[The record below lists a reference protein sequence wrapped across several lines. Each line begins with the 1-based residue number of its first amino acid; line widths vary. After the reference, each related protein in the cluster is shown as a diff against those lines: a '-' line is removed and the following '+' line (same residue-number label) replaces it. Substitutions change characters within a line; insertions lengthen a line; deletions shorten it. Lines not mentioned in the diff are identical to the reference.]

1 MLRKRSAGWNP
12 RLPSRTILDRGLT
25 LLNGF
30 SLLVNKLK
38 LVNFFF
44 IFGRAVDYARL
55 TASFRAHV
63 NIVFFTYFT
72 YLLDNEFGS
81 FFRPIVTES
90 TEATNVTDIFT
101 LKIVIQSKETL
112 NITVAEPIQP

>member
-1 MLRKRSAGWNP
+1 MATWP
-12 RLPSRTILDRGLT
+12 APSSSLERQKKYHRLT
-25 LLNGF
+25 L
-30 SLLVNKLK
+30 KL
-38 LVNFFF
+38 
-44 IFGRAVDYARL
+44 GRAVDYAGL

-90 TEATNVTDIFT
+90 TEAANVTDIFT
-101 LKIVIQSKETL
+101 LKIVIQS
-112 NITVAEPIQP
+112 